1 MPLNKLENFLKNVE
15 GRILYV
21 SPADLDSTDSI
32 LNQGNSQT
40 KPFKTLQ
47 RALIEAARFSYVVG
61 RNNDIVEKTTILLMP
76 GEHEIDN
83 RPGWRIEKDNDNA
96 PVIKTSD
103 GTTVGDPTVALSLQ
117 LESNFDINQE
127 NNILYKFNSI
137 HGGVVVPRGTSI
149 VGLDLRK
156 TKIRPKYVPN
166 PTDDTIPNS
175 ALFRI
180 TGACYFWQFSIFD
193 GNDFGKVYINN
204 QNFTDTLN
212 QVQPT
217 FSHHKLTCFEYAD
230 GVNEVDSTG
239 ITDLDMYYYKLTR
252 AFNNASNRDI
262 EEKYPASTDGFA
274 KQRPEWEIVGAF
286 LSDPLTITN
295 IKSGDISGEPTNKIT
310 VTTQGA
316 HNLNV
321 GTPIKING
329 VGTQAYN
336 ISTKVASIS
345 DARNDVFT
353 YTLPFVDKELK
364 TNPTVDG
371 ATVTIETDTVSGA
384 SPYIFNVSLR
394 SVWGMNGMHADGSKA
409 SGFRSMVVA
418 QFTGVSLQKDDRAF
432 VKYNTNTRGYD
443 GIEDYENTTGT
454 ALASESSS
462 TNPTK
467 VYHLDSNAVYRDDWQ
482 TTHVKITNDAILQI
496 VSVFAIGYTNHF
508 KAESGGDA
516 SITNSN
522 SNFGQL
528 ALVSDGFKKDAFT
541 KDDHGYITH
550 IITPKAIVEEEED
563 IEWLQIDASIT
574 TNVNIPSNLYL
585 FGYNSESIKP
595 PSLTQG
601 FRIGARNEDK
611 LYLNYNNIT
620 YEADIVMSDG
630 STSGKKVVGITQV
643 NNSTFT
649 SSNHGLETGEK
660 VIINSDDGDLP
671 ENIDEHKVFFVN
683 YVSAN
688 SFRLSATKSDA
699 DNGVFINCFGGSN
712 LVVYSR
718 VTDKESGD
726 IGHPVQYDD
735 GNSNWYIKTKAS
747 SGIFNVLNNNNET
760 GSTDITFFKRKIDT
774 RSLDDKIFKV
784 RVSVPKESSRAKDV
798 QNGFILQESS
808 QTGIR
813 TDGDFNISRTLNAS
827 DFAYN
832 RNPRFISNCTFNSG
846 TVTIET
852 ERPHNLTTGDLVKIE
867 AIRSTNNSNGTFNK
881 DYNIETSVTVTGN
894 MQFTYSIASS
904 VGNPTNDFNL
914 DKTTVSIASSIPKF
928 TRKDLQSNLYFYRN
942 NVISQYNEN
951 VRTGVYHGFPLFAD
965 LSVPTGFTSNEYGQN
980 VVDLYPQLDRDN
992 QNDTPRAAKSFA
1004 ARFPLGKVV
1013 TNDLQKSI
1021 TREATDKLF
1030 ESFGVG
1036 FRVSEVAADI
1046 ITFDRNHNIGGIA
1059 SFVVHGSTSGFSTGT
1074 YENVKVTTNSNNTV
1088 WTGALAKVEID
1099 NGQEIQSV
1107 KITNPGSGFNNT
1119 NKGYLDKNVIGEG
1132 TNGIIGSDAS
1142 GTAFADANL
1151 TSSKENLVVQFT
1163 GSGIT
1168 TDSYY
1173 RTTSVPGTNK
1183 ISIAK
1188 TSGDPDITTNQYAFI
1203 VGNAL
1208 DVTTSDSSGTV
1219 TVTTSNPH
1227 DLKKGNRFQFND
1239 DSNNNLGTFIV
1250 SNVVSIT
1257 SFAFNRGNVT
1267 IPGAGYVL
1275 KHGLSA
1281 NEGID
1286 TDGEDLSSRGVQ
1298 LFGLETAK
1306 LQSTIASSASSLTI
1320 TLLNSQE
1327 GIPGRFPLGCY
1338 IQIDEEI
1345 IRVAKEPLTNGN
1357 TEILRGLFGTVAASH
1372 AANSRINKIS
1382 PIPIELHRPSILRAS
1397 GHTFEYLGY
1406 GPGNYSTAL
1415 PQVQIKT
1422 LTEREEFLSQAQ
1434 ERAAGA
1440 VVYTGMN
1447 DKGDFY
1453 IGNQKKSSLTGEE
1466 TTFDNPVPTVAGED
1480 PSRLSVVFDEVTIKD
1495 RLVVEGG
1502 ANKNLLSQFDGPVTF
1517 SKEVNV
1523 KEKLRVKS
1531 DAESLNSASG
1541 ALRVDGGVGIGGK
1554 LNVGGNTDINTQLT
1568 ANTVK
1573 VETLTATRVPFVGT
1587 GSTLTDDSN
1596 LTYDGTDDTG
1606 GLSITNTTNTISTT
1620 TGALKVS
1627 GGVGIVKSVYIGGDI
1642 HIPDGKNTFF
1652 GTDDDLLITHDGSN
1666 AAITNGTGNLNITG
1680 ATTFANAVTVTS
1692 GGIDVTAGG
1701 IDVTAGGAD
1710 ITGIIT
1716 ARSGLTVSAGGAT
1729 INGIITANDGLKGN
1743 ILSPNGDTYV
1753 LTNGTGDGT
1762 NSTFTGTA
1770 SKANAVKVDSAST
1783 LGNALYFMPLIH
1795 MDRSFTPPD
1804 GVAGEA
1810 TSGTHFEQYEQMYVD
1825 EAAYFLNSSSGNE
1838 FNIKGDIVA
1847 FAAQAS
1853 DDRLK
1858 TNRSPISDA
1867 LNKVNSINGF
1877 TYNWNN
1883 KAKELLDMNTTELQ
1897 IGVSAQEV
1905 QSVVP
1910 EVIKTRKVPKSDEEI
1925 LIVKYEKLIPL
1936 LIEAIKE
1943 LSDKVDSLEERLNN

>member
-32 LNQGNSQT
+32 LNKGNSQT

-47 RALIEAARFSYVVG
+47 RALIEAARFSYVLG

-83 RPGWRIEKDNDNA
+83 RPGWRIEKDNNNA

-103 GTTVGDPTVALSLQ
+103 GTTVADPTEALSLK

-239 ITDLDMYYYKLTR
+239 ITDLDMYYYKLSR

-262 EEKYPASTDGFA
+262 EEKYPDSDDGFA

-295 IKSGDISGEPTNKIT
+295 IKSGDIPGEPTNKIT

-364 TNPTVDG
+364 TDPTVDS

-394 SVWGMNGMHADGSKA
+394 SVWGINGMHADGSKA

-443 GIEDYENTTGT
+443 GIENYENTTGT

-528 ALVSDGFKKDAFT
+528 ALVSDGFKKDAFA

-563 IEWLQIDASIT
+563 IEWLQIDAGIT
-574 TNVNIPSNLYL
+574 TNVGISSNLYL

-649 SSNHGLETGEK
+649 SSSNHGLETGEK

-699 DNGVFINCFGGSN
+699 DNSVFINCFGGSN

-951 VRTGVYHGFPLFAD
+951 VRTGVYHGFPLFAN

-1036 FRVSEVAADI
+1036 FRVSSVSSNI

-1074 YENVKVTTNSNNTV
+1074 YENVKVTTDSNNNV
-1088 WTGALAKVEID
+1088 WTGALAKVEIN
-1099 NGQEIQSV
+1099 NGRDIGSV
-1107 KITNPGSGFNNT
+1107 KITNPGSGFNGQI
-1119 NKGYLDKNVIGEG
+1119 GYLDKTSGIGNG
-1132 TNGIIGSDAS
+1132 TNGIIGSNAS
-1142 GTAFADANL
+1142 GDAFTDANL
-1151 TSSKENLVVQFT
+1151 TSSEENLIVQFT

-1173 RTTSVPGTNK
+1173 RTISVPGANR

-1208 DVTTSDSSGTV
+1208 DVTTSESGGTV
-1219 TVTTSNPH
+1219 TVTTGTGIPH
-1227 DLKKGNRFQFND
+1227 GLVKGNRFQFND

-1250 SNVVSIT
+1250 SNIT
-1257 SFAFNRGNVT
+1257 SISSFTFNRGNVT
-1267 IPGAGYVL
+1267 IPSAGYVL

-1281 NEGID
+1281 NESID

-1517 SKEVNV
+1517 SKEVNI

-1554 LNVGGNTDINTQLT
+1554 LNVGGNTDVSATLT
-1568 ANTVK
+1568 VDNLS
-1573 VETLTATRVPFVGT
+1573 VESLTATRVPFVGT

-1596 LTYDGTDDTG
+1596 LTYDGTDATG
-1606 GLSITNTTNTISTT
+1606 GLSITNTTNTTSTT

-1627 GGVGIVKSVYIGGDI
+1627 GGVGIAKSVYIGDDI
-1642 HIPDGKNTFF
+1642 HIPDSKNIFF
-1652 GTDDDLLITHDGSN
+1652 GSDDDLLVTHDGSN

-1716 ARSGLTVSAGGAT
+1716 A
-1729 INGIITANDGLKGN
+1729 NDGLKGN
-1743 ILSPNGDTYV
+1743 ILSPNGTAV
-1753 LTNGTGDGT
+1753 LNNGTGDGT

-1770 SKANAVKVDSAST
+1770 TKADAVEIEGHSTGTYKVMMASDI
-1783 LGNALYFMPLIH
+1783 GYQKPIVSNNMKFN
-1795 MDRSFTPPD
+1795 
-1804 GVAGEA
+1804 GEDFIV
-1810 TSGTHFEQYEQMYVD
+1810 T
-1825 EAAYFLNSSSGNE
+1825 
-1838 FNIKGDIVA
+1838 GDIVA
-1847 FAAQAS
+1847 YLQS
-1853 DDRLK
+1853 DLRLK
-1858 TNRSPISDA
+1858 NNINPIADA
-1867 LNKVNSINGF
+1867 LNKVKSISGNTFEWNENSNHEGQD
-1877 TYNWNN
+1877 T
-1883 KAKELLDMNTTELQ
+1883 
-1897 IGVSAQEV
+1897 GVIAQE
-1905 QSVVP
+1905 
-1910 EVIKTRKVPKSDEEI
+1910 IEELGLPG
-1925 LIVKYEKLIPL
+1925 LIQERDNGYLAVRYEKLVPL

>member
-83 RPGWRIEKDNDNA
+83 RPGWRIEKDNNNA

-103 GTTVGDPTVALSLQ
+103 GTTVGDPTAALSLK

-239 ITDLDMYYYKLTR
+239 ITDLDMYYYKLSR
-252 AFNNASNRDI
+252 AFNNASNRNI
-262 EEKYPASTDGFA
+262 EEKYPDSDDGFA

-364 TNPTVDG
+364 TDPTVDG

-384 SPYIFNVSLR
+384 SPYIFNISLR

-528 ALVSDGFKKDAFT
+528 ALVSDGFKKDAFA

-563 IEWLQIDASIT
+563 IEWLQIDAGIT
-574 TNVNIPSNLYL
+574 TNVGISSNLYL

-832 RNPRFISNCTFNSG
+832 RNPRFISSCTFNSG

-1036 FRVSEVAADI
+1036 FRVSSVSSNI

-1074 YENVKVTTNSNNTV
+1074 YENVKVTTDSNNNV
-1088 WTGALAKVEID
+1088 WTGALAKVVIN
-1099 NGQEIQSV
+1099 NGRDIGSV
-1107 KITNPGSGFNNT
+1107 KITNPGSGFNGQI
-1119 NKGYLDKNVIGEG
+1119 GYLDKTSGIGSG
-1132 TNGIIGSDAS
+1132 TNGIIGSNAS
-1142 GTAFADANL
+1142 GAAFTDANL
-1151 TSSKENLVVQFT
+1151 TSSKENLIVQFT

-1173 RTTSVPGTNK
+1173 RTISVPEANQ

-1208 DVTTSDSSGTV
+1208 DVTTSESGGTV
-1219 TVTTSNPH
+1219 TVTTGTDIPH
-1227 DLKKGNRFQFND
+1227 GLVKGNRFQFND

-1250 SNVVSIT
+1250 SNVVGIS
-1257 SFAFNRGNVT
+1257 SFTFNRGNVT
-1267 IPGAGYVL
+1267 ISNDGYVL

-1281 NEGID
+1281 NESID

-1306 LQSTIASSASSLTI
+1306 LQSTITSSASSLTI
-1320 TLLNSQE
+1320 TLLNSQL
-1327 GIPGRFPLGCY
+1327 GVPGRFPLGCY

-1382 PIPIELHRPSILRAS
+1382 PIPVELHRPSILRAS

-1554 LNVGGNTDINTQLT
+1554 LNVGGNTDVSATLT
-1568 ANTVK
+1568 VDNLS
-1573 VETLTATRVPFVGT
+1573 VESLTATRVPFVGT

-1596 LTYDGTDDTG
+1596 LTYDGTDATG
-1606 GLSITNTTNTISTT
+1606 GLSITNTTNTTSTT

-1627 GGVGIVKSVYIGGDI
+1627 GGVGIAKSVYIGDDI
-1642 HIPDGKNTFF
+1642 HIPDGKNIFF
-1652 GTDDDLLITHDGSN
+1652 GSDDDLLVTHDGSN

-1692 GGIDVTAGG
+1692 GGLTVS
-1701 IDVTAGGAD
+1701 AGGAD

-1716 ARSGLTVSAGGAT
+1716 ARSGLTVSSAGANITGDV
-1729 INGIITANDGLKGN
+1729 TANGN
-1743 ILSPNGDTYV
+1743 
-1753 LTNGTGDGT
+1753 LTVTG
-1762 NSTFTGTA
+1762 
-1770 SKANAVKVDSAST
+1770 
-1783 LGNALYFMPLIH
+1783 ALNV
-1795 MDRSFTPPD
+1795 D
-1804 GVAGEA
+1804 GVATLNEA
-1810 TSGTHFEQYEQMYVD
+1810 TVENLSGGSGGDRYVVFAHTD
-1825 EAAYFLNSSSGNE
+1825 KKLVNNSGLK
-1838 FNIKGDIVA
+1838 FNDSTGVLTVDNDIIA
-1847 FAAQAS
+1847 FAS
-1853 DDRLK
+1853 DERLK
-1858 TNRSPISDA
+1858 TNISPITEA
-1867 LNKVNSINGF
+1867 LSKVKSIDGF
-1877 TYNWNN
+1877 TYNFNDT
-1883 KAKELLDMNTTELQ
+1883 AKELGFDTK
-1897 IGVSAQEV
+1897 IDYAGVSAQKV
-1905 QSVVP
+1905 QKVLP
-1910 EVIKTRKVPKSDEEI
+1910 EVVRPAPSNNDYITVQ
-1925 LIVKYEKLIPL
+1925 YEKLVPL